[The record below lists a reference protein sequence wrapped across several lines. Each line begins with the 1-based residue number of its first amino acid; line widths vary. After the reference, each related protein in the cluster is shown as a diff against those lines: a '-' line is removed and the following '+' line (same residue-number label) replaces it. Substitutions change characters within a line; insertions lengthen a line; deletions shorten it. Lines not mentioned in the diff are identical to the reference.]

1 MTLPALSTQPAQTI
15 PVERP
20 VGISADELLRR
31 SQKASNEE
39 FQNSSLGRYR
49 VNASGMLAK
58 PIESNFTWDMPKLQS
73 SQMSSH
79 KTPEQPQPESG
90 GMSVMCTL
98 MREYGYLEDDVF
110 IADTLYG
117 NLLEQT
123 NPEIIVG
130 YHAWAKPF
138 ANFLRHHAIFI
149 PLFAYITQ
157 AWAYEMC
164 EHLGVTKNRST
175 FQRLLGKIV
184 MNVGKSVCGFIGK
197 TILSMQGVYEYRRT

>member
-1 MTLPALSTQPAQTI
+1 MAM
-15 PVERP
+15 
-20 VGISADELLRR
+20 SADEQLR
-31 SQKASNEE
+31 QLQAQAASR
-39 FQNSSLGRYR
+39 QQTSSLNQYQKQLESRP
-49 VNASGMLAK
+49 SMSQGMLNIPK
-58 PIESNFTWDMPKLQS
+58 REMPVYSEKDFS
-73 SQMSSH
+73 YF
-79 KTPEQPQPESG
+79 KTAQPQQPESG

-110 IADTLYG
+110 IADTLFG

-164 EHLGVTKNRST
+164 EQLGVTKNRST
-175 FQRLLGKIV
+175 FSRLLGKIV
-184 MNVGKSVCGFIGK
+184 MNVGKPVCGFIGK
-197 TILSMQGVYEYRRT
+197 TILSMQGKYEYHRT

>member
-1 MTLPALSTQPAQTI
+1 MALTSAQQLQQFLDESNAEQTTSNYADYQKEVASRPKKGGMINFTPTSTQF
-15 PVERP
+15 
-20 VGISADELLRR
+20 
-31 SQKASNEE
+31 KASDMA
-39 FQNSSLGRYR
+39 YW
-49 VNASGMLAK
+49 
-58 PIESNFTWDMPKLQS
+58 ESPKDAPPPDS
-73 SQMSSH
+73 
-79 KTPEQPQPESG
+79 

-110 IADTLYG
+110 IADTLFG

-130 YHAWAKPF
+130 YHAWAKPLT
-138 ANFLRHHAIFI
+138 NFLRHHAIFI

-157 AWAYEMC
+157 VWAYEMC

-184 MNVGKSVCGFIGK
+184 MNVGKPVCGFIGK
-197 TILSMQGVYEYRRT
+197 TILSMQGGYEYRRT

>member
-1 MTLPALSTQPAQTI
+1 MAM
-15 PVERP
+15 
-20 VGISADELLRR
+20 SADEQLR
-31 SQKASNEE
+31 QLQAQAASR
-39 FQNSSLGRYR
+39 QQTSSLNQYQKQLESRP
-49 VNASGMLAK
+49 SMSQGMLNIPK
-58 PIESNFTWDMPKLQS
+58 REMPVYSEKDFS
-73 SQMSSH
+73 YF
-79 KTPEQPQPESG
+79 KTAQPQQPESG

-110 IADTLYG
+110 IADTLFG

-175 FQRLLGKIV
+175 FSRLLGKKRHAV
-184 MNVGKSVCGFIGK
+184 
-197 TILSMQGVYEYRRT
+197 